1 MQELSPKYIADLTKR
16 VIEIIWDTYKSY
28 DMVKYYISKW
38 QKTEWIGDG
47 FDSYQQTNF
56 EIVNKPK
63 GEIDLMP
70 TLNGI
75 DNETLI
81 KIAIDLGIDTPN
93 FIPCIPTFKNMLKDE
108 YSTTNEI
115 FEKAYRLVYEEP
127 NMAISLANSALE
139 SLIKE
144 ILKDERIN
152 INYENGYTLKKL
164 INLICKAFMDNN
176 KDMPQ
181 EVRTISSSLSS
192 ISNAIDDL
200 RSAKTILHGKTTS
213 DYIVSNPMY
222 AELVVN
228 SAASVGQFLQ
238 SYYNQNYPK
247 IELKETDIIPD
258 DLPF

>member
-63 GEIDLMP
+63 GEIDLIATFMR
-70 TLNGI
+70 I

-93 FIPCIPTFKNMLKDE
+93 FIPCIPLFKNVLKE
-108 YSTTNEI
+108 EFPTTSEI
-115 FEKAYRLVYEEP
+115 FEKAYKLVYDDP
-127 NMAISLANSALE
+127 SMAIGLANSALE

-144 ILKDERIN
+144 ILSDERIIIKCDKGDN
-152 INYENGYTLKKL
+152 LKKL
-164 INLICKAFMDNN
+164 IKHICTAFMGNDE
-176 KDMPQ
+176 DLPQ
-181 EVRTISSSLSS
+181 EIRTISTSLSS